1 MVAELFDILKKRGLT
16 VAFAESCTG
25 GLVSATFSQQPGV
38 SAVFLGSVVSYSND
52 LKKNILGV
60 SESLLRTVGAVSSP
74 VALEM
79 ASGLKS
85 LTGAAWT
92 VSITGIAG
100 PAGGTK
106 EKPVGTV
113 YFAVCGPGFAQTQ
126 KKLFP
131 GDRQQVQEAA
141 MKHTFQILTQSL
153 KGESWT

>member
-1 MVAELFDILKKRGLT
+1 MISEAVSILQKRNQT

-25 GLVSATFSQQPGV
+25 GLVSATVTQTAGV
-38 SAVFLGSVVSYSND
+38 SSVYLGSVVTYSNE

-79 ASGLKS
+79 ARGLKS
-85 LTGAAWT
+85 LTGATWT

-113 YFAVCGPGFAQTQ
+113 FFGLCGPGIEQTQ

-131 GDRQQVQEAA
+131 GDRQQIQESA
-141 MKHTFQILTQSL
+141 MKYAIQILTQSL
-153 KGESWT
+153 KGEPWT

>member
-1 MVAELFDILKKRGLT
+1 MILELIDLLKKRAQT

-25 GLVSATFSQQPGV
+25 GLVSSVFTKQAGV
-38 SAVFLGSVVSYSND
+38 SALFLGSVVVYSNA
-52 LKKNILGV
+52 LKKKILGV
-60 SESLLRTVGAVSSP
+60 SEPLLRTVGAVSSP

-79 ASGLKS
+79 ARGLKT
-85 LTGAAWT
+85 LTGADWT

-100 PAGGTK
+100 PTGGTK

-113 YFAVCGPGFAQTQ
+113 YFGVCGPGFEQTQ

-131 GDRQQVQEAA
+131 GDRQQIQEAA
-141 MKHTFQILTQSL
+141 MNHAIQILTQSL

>member
-1 MVAELFDILKKRGLT
+1 MIAEAISILQKRQQT

-25 GLVSATFSQQPGV
+25 GLVSATVTQTAGV
-38 SAVFLGSVVSYSND
+38 SAVYLGSVVAYSNE

-60 SESLLRTVGAVSSP
+60 PETLLRTVGAVSSP

-79 ASGLKS
+79 ARGLKS

-113 YFAVCGPGFAQTQ
+113 FFGLCGPGIEQTQ

-131 GDRQQVQEAA
+131 GDRQQIQESA
-141 MKHTFQILTQSL
+141 MKYAIQILTQSL
-153 KGESWT
+153 KGEPWT